1 MGARSLAP
9 GAEGFR
15 VRELWGR
22 RREREERRVRG
33 AELGEVRR
41 EGKACPER
49 GKRESRPGAQGA
61 VPGVELLAVGECPHV
76 VVAHEV
82 AAAHG
87 ARALIRHEAPLDLQ
101 LRFGTQAQARHRR
114 RLPGHPEQQ
123 QKQRRR
129 RGPPAP
135 GPEHHR
141 GRRGEERG
149 QGAERARA
157 RGARATRVGPGRS
170 SVCKRG
176 KDSRPSPGYSNHPL
190 YPRPPATSE
199 RGEEPRPRVGGGG
212 LAAPCTT
219 PASPVPPIPLVGPAK
234 RASSRSRDPSPREKS

>member
-1 MGARSLAP
+1 MAARRLAP

-15 VRELWGR
+15 VRERWGR

-49 GKRESRPGAQGA
+49 GKRESRPGARGA
-61 VPGVELLAVGECPHV
+61 VPGVELLAIGECPHV

-114 RLPGHPEQQ
+114 RLTGHPEQQ

-141 GRRGEERG
+141 GRRGEERVRTRSG
-149 QGAERARA
+149 RGRAELGRRGSGLGAAAFANVEKIPGPPRDT
-157 RGARATRVGPGRS
+157 ATTPSTPAPRPHPSEGRS
-170 SVCKRG
+170 RG
-176 KDSRPSPGYSNHPL
+176 RVWGGRACCALHHPRLARPSD
-190 YPRPPATSE
+190 PA
-199 RGEEPRPRVGGGG
+199 GWPCEEG
-212 LAAPCTT
+212 
-219 PASPVPPIPLVGPAK
+219 
-234 RASSRSRDPSPREKS
+234 